1 MRWVVLGAWCE
12 VRATLEEERCSHEKA
27 KKKCVCV
34 CVDDDQEETSSSH
47 TSSKQASTVFLWRD
61 GGRKGGR
68 EGGELYYLTYT

>member
-12 VRATLEEERCSHEKA
+12 LLLRRNAAATKRQ
-27 KKKCVCV
+27 KKCVCV

-47 TSSKQASTVFLWRD
+47 TSSKQASTVSLWRD
-61 GGRKGGR
+61 GGRKGW